1 MIPLEDVNELKEVRL
16 SYSYVDKK
24 KIWTFLK
31 GRQMIINITCKKTY
45 ETALRENPRSV
56 STQPGSCLPC
66 MAMILNCNRKKIRV
80 DYCVLMRVSVVIV
93 NLMHVQSWKEKRD
106 RQ

>member
-45 ETALRENPRSV
+45 ETALRENPRMSAP
-56 STQPGSCLPC
+56 SPAAACR
-66 MAMILNCNRKKIRV
+66 AWR
-80 DYCVLMRVSVVIV
+80 
-93 NLMHVQSWKEKRD
+93 
-106 RQ
+106 